1 MNATKSERMAP
12 TSVSVKTFVK
22 PIANPNLLHDKK
34 VFNARNNTVAR
45 KQVNNARV
53 KLA

>member
-1 MNATKSERMAP
+1 MNATKSERMGP

-34 VFNARNNTVAR
+34 VFNAQVSR